1 MKNPAP
7 KDATWQ
13 VSEVPPGSLK
23 TVACM
28 KRSGKMNRLCK
39 VGTLNS
45 GGPEC
50 DPLAA
55 VRWPEAI
62 GDRPQEDANR
72 IFRESDPPIVVRDG
86 NAGHKAKERAGCNA
100 SRGTSTGHEYSQS
113 GVKLPACKGSWFWH
127 FVSALVPC
135 ARIPEEPGAVIPHAG
150 ICEGGTGQPVS
161 LPQSTNDKLITGRM
175 DFRRF
180 SIPP

>member
-161 LPQSTNDKLITGRM
+161 LPQSA
-175 DFRRF
+175 
-180 SIPP
+180 